1 MRCVLFVLALAACGG
16 PQPSGPAQSSA
27 DVDGDGVPD
36 VRDRC
41 AYVAGSEELDGCA
54 APKDGKDRDRDGI
67 PDAEDNCPDEPED
80 MDGRDDRDGC
90 PEADPASPPAAPAP
104 APAAA
109 AAGDRD
115 GDGVVDAKDQCPD
128 DPEDVDSFQ
137 DTDGCPDPDNDQ
149 DGIRDADDRCPSDP
163 EDKDGFEDADGCPDP
178 DRPKP

>member
-1 MRCVLFVLALAACGG
+1 MRRTTVLTSPRTWTVATIAMAARRRT
-16 PQPSGPAQSSA
+16 PRGPA
-27 DVDGDGVPD
+27 P
-36 VRDRC
+36 
-41 AYVAGSEELDGCA
+41 
-54 APKDGKDRDRDGI
+54 
-67 PDAEDNCPDEPED
+67 
-80 MDGRDDRDGC
+80 GRAR
-90 PEADPASPPAAPAP
+90 APAAP
-104 APAAA
+104 

-149 DGIRDADDRCPSDP
+149 DGIRDVDDRCPSDP

>member
-1 MRCVLFVLALAACGG
+1 MLPGMRRLLFVLVLASCGG
-16 PQPSGPAQSSA
+16 LQPTGPAQSSA

-41 AYVAGSEELDGCA
+41 AYVAGTEELDGCA

-67 PDAEDNCPDEPED
+67 LDVEDNCPDQPED

-90 PEADPASPPAAPAP
+90 PEADRAVQPAT
-104 APAAA
+104 

-128 DPEDVDSFQ
+128 EPEDLDGFA
-137 DTDGCPDPDNDQ
+137 DPDGCPDPDNDK
-149 DGIRDADDRCPSDP
+149 DGILDPADRCPN
-163 EDKDGFEDADGCPDP
+163 EAELKDGQADDDGCPP
-178 DRPKP
+178 